1 MDEAGWH
8 ALRRARASYDEPFE
22 TNPDGSYRPRITVNP
37 INEPYTG
44 SYHQASTSSSSGTW
58 VPPSGPPPGSSANP
72 PGYYAHANH
81 PPSWMPDE
89 EKMAFEGK
97 ERPTLSAIERSNSYG
112 RLDRMEPHLQFL
124 CGPLLRYDTVY
135 AGKWH
140 GAILIVTADAGSVYS
155 PHPRVALVWDPLRPR
170 PARLAS
176 SSSGSHYLSP
186 ASTPSP
192 GGSHPGALYGG
203 VQYGPPPSAPPS
215 WTPSEYAGSS
225 TVLADDIYV
234 YHGPYGSCT
243 FWRMMIEVPLGEAE
257 MTVAYRINGGHEI
270 CFTVPGREQ
279 NLRWAAYSPRLTY
292 SIPHFYFS
300 HYCLVFRHGK
310 FAQANSTIPMVN
322 MLDDHDMIDG
332 FGSYPEDLQRSPMF
346 QLIGERAYHYFLLF
360 QCFVVDGVDGI
371 DPNPGRHKM
380 LSTLIGGAGAW
391 IPYPSHS
398 ILTYMGPQTW
408 MIMLDCRA
416 ERTLNRVCSEATYR
430 RMFDRLWEL
439 PASVKHIVVQLGIPI
454 AYPRMNFLETALES
468 SFNPFVALG
477 KKNKMGMGTLVNK
490 FNMDAELLD
499 DLMDHWTAKNHK
511 KERNWFVEQLQSFAL
526 LKKVRITFLSGDVHC
541 AAVGVFKT
549 LSSSIPVNPVV
560 DHRYM
565 LNVVTSA
572 IVNTPP
578 PAGVQT
584 MVASLSDK
592 THKTMHYA
600 QTDEAMIP
608 IFQQDTDGKPPKSK
622 NIMGRRNYT
631 IVEYDSQT
639 QELFFDIRVEKTKGI
654 GTTVGYWIRA
664 PAPGWNV

>member
-58 VPPSGPPPGSSANP
+58 APPPGPPPGSSANP

-81 PPSWMPDE
+81 PPSWMPNE

-186 ASTPSP
+186 ASTLTPSP

-279 NLRWAAYSPRLTY
+279 NLRWAAYSVR
-292 SIPHFYFS
+292 I
-300 HYCLVFRHGK
+300 
-310 FAQANSTIPMVN
+310 
-322 MLDDHDMIDG
+322 DHI
-332 FGSYPEDLQRSPMF
+332 S
-346 QLIGERAYHYFLLF
+346 A
-360 QCFVVDGVDGI
+360 
-371 DPNPGRHKM
+371 
-380 LSTLIGGAGAW
+380 
-391 IPYPSHS
+391 
-398 ILTYMGPQTW
+398 
-408 MIMLDCRA
+408 
-416 ERTLNRVCSEATYR
+416 
-430 RMFDRLWEL
+430 
-439 PASVKHIVVQLGIPI
+439 
-454 AYPRMNFLETALES
+454 
-468 SFNPFVALG
+468 SFNL
-477 KKNKMGMGTLVNK
+477 
-490 FNMDAELLD
+490 
-499 DLMDHWTAKNHK
+499 
-511 KERNWFVEQLQSFAL
+511 
-526 LKKVRITFLSGDVHC
+526 
-541 AAVGVFKT
+541 
-549 LSSSIPVNPVV
+549 
-560 DHRYM
+560 
-565 LNVVTSA
+565 
-572 IVNTPP
+572 
-578 PAGVQT
+578 
-584 MVASLSDK
+584 
-592 THKTMHYA
+592 
-600 QTDEAMIP
+600 
-608 IFQQDTDGKPPKSK
+608 
-622 NIMGRRNYT
+622 
-631 IVEYDSQT
+631 
-639 QELFFDIRVEKTKGI
+639 
-654 GTTVGYWIRA
+654 
-664 PAPGWNV
+664 